1 MPLIIQLSYE
11 RVITLPLD
19 GQNTRLECIQ
29 VCGIK
34 PLIQS
39 ILCSSRVYCYKVENM
54 PFRFIYLL
62 FFFLFFSLSLEDYSF
77 TSCVYI
83 LVLIQL
89 SQQGHLALTEE
100 LKGGGVV
107 INLRRI
113 PDFKLSGK

>member
-1 MPLIIQLSYE
+1 MVKTLVSNAFRSAVSNPSFNQFSVRLVFI
-11 RVITLPLD
+11 VI
-19 GQNTRLECIQ
+19 
-29 VCGIK
+29 K
-34 PLIQS
+34 
-39 ILCSSRVYCYKVENM
+39 SRTC
-54 PFRFIYLL
+54 RFDLFIS
-62 FFFLFFSLSLEDYSF
+62 FFFSFFSLSLEDYSF

>member
-1 MPLIIQLSYE
+1 
-11 RVITLPLD
+11 
-19 GQNTRLECIQ
+19 
-29 VCGIK
+29 
-34 PLIQS
+34 
-39 ILCSSRVYCYKVENM
+39 M

-62 FFFLFFSLSLEDYSF
+62 FFLLSLEDYSF